1 MIAIRAN
8 NLGKVYRRYP
18 RPIDSL
24 LEMLLR
30 RPRHHPFHA
39 LDGVSFELNYGETVG
54 VIGDN
59 GAGKSTL
66 LKILAGSVAP
76 TFGELAIHGRVSAIL
91 ELGAGFH
98 PEFTGLENIRL
109 GCALLGLDE
118 AETQTRIPEIIDF
131 SELGEFI
138 HQPVK
143 TYSSGMYVRLAF
155 SLVTC
160 IDPDILI
167 VDEALA
173 VGDAHF
179 QKKCMDRMTEFRER
193 NKALLFCSHA
203 LYQVKHLCDR
213 VLWLESGRV
222 RLSGPA
228 EEVVD
233 AYQDYVRQRDA
244 QYPAPSMAHPAAA
257 QVQQEK
263 RAWLES
269 IQLLHCRK
277 DDDGRPRYHTGEV
290 FQLEV
295 LAHAGVMPLADI
307 HVGIVIKRNDG
318 VQCFGASTE
327 VDQVTL
333 TDLGEGKVGV
343 IFEIPALPL
352 LSGEY
357 LLDVWLIDRTGVHVY
372 DSRESCLPFRVRQ
385 PMKAVGI
392 CWMEHQW
399 QAAESIK
406 QVISMGD

>member
-1 MIAIRAN
+1 MIAVRAQ

-18 RPIDSL
+18 RPLDSL

-30 RPRHHPFHA
+30 RPRHQPFHA
-39 LDGVSFELNYGETVG
+39 LDGVSFDLHYGETLG

-76 TFGELAIHGRVSAIL
+76 TFGALAIHGRVSAIL

-98 PEFTGLENIRL
+98 PEFSGLENIRL

-118 AETQTRIPEIIDF
+118 AETAARIPEIIDF

-160 IDPDILI
+160 VDPDILI

-193 NKALLFCSHA
+193 DKALLFCSHA

-213 VLWLESGRV
+213 VLWLENGRV

-244 QYPAPSMAHPAAA
+244 QYPAPSMAKPETHI
-257 QVQQEK
+257 QEEK

-269 IQLLHCRK
+269 VRLLHGRA
-277 DDDGRPRYHTGEV
+277 DEDGRPRYHTGET
-290 FQLEV
+290 FQVEV
-295 LAHAGVMPLADI
+295 LAHAGRLPLEDI
-307 HVGIVIKRNDG
+307 HVGVVIKRNDG

-327 VDQVTL
+327 VDRVAL

-343 IFEIPALPL
+343 IYDIPALPL

-357 LLDVWLIDRTGVHVY
+357 LLDVWLLDRTGVHVY
-372 DSRESCLPFRVRQ
+372 DSEESCQPFRVRQ
-385 PMKAVGI
+385 PMKAVGV
-392 CWMEHQW
+392 CWMEHDW
-399 QAAESIK
+399 QAVENVYQATS
-406 QVISMGD
+406 VGD